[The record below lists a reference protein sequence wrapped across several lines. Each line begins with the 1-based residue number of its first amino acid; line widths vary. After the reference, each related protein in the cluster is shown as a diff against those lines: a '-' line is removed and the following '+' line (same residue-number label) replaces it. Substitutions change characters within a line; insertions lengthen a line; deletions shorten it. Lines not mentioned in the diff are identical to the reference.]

1 VRVSWKPHLH
11 QFSDC
16 DKNLQSSHHN
26 LMSVCVYSQTTTIPC
41 IIYSRSSPQH
51 FLTLSHTPHIFAQ
64 YTLINSSNFSWCDPH
79 TQFFGSFLK
88 SSLVTL
94 FRSSPNFFKPVSLS
108 LQLMTLR
115 CLLQDAWGSSPM
127 HLVDSLMP
135 IVVKASHG
143 SFGGT
148 AGCVVCVVCVGC
160 AGCAIVRDDRID
172 QEEEYCGF
180 DRITSRTS
188 YALI

>member
-1 VRVSWKPHLH
+1 
-11 QFSDC
+11 
-16 DKNLQSSHHN
+16 
-26 LMSVCVYSQTTTIPC
+26 MSVCVYSQTTTIPC

-64 YTLINSSNFSWCDPH
+64 YTLINSSNFSWCDLH

-115 CLLQDAWGSSPM
+115 CLLQDGWGSSQM